1 MKTLSITSVAS
12 IVALVGLSITP
23 TFANEGDAEDTIHGR
38 STFAIESALRD
49 LGVTTSGVEEWG
61 GLIRAWVPNA
71 NGGTSMQ
78 FFDADTLQPV
88 SLSRG

>member
-1 MKTLSITSVAS
+1 MKTLSITAVSSV
-12 IVALVGLSITP
+12 VALIGLSVVP
-23 TFANEGDAEDTIHGR
+23 TFASDAEETINGR
-38 STFAIESALRD
+38 SKFAIESALHG

-61 GLIRAWVPNA
+61 GLIRAWVPNE

-88 SLSRG
+88 SPSRG